1 MAAIIATIGSFFAAN
16 APAIGAASALAG
28 AGTSIGEAIAN
39 SGKQP
44 PTPGTLPGP
53 TPPNAQQ
60 LLQQRAA
67 VAQQEPN
74 VVSSTSGL
82 ASPEYSSLISQ
93 ILAGVL
99 GQPGAN
105 AAGASATGQ
114 QNFTPANSQATNS
127 VVQGSPLQLSD
138 FEIQ

>member
-1 MAAIIATIGSFFAAN
+1 MAGTLAIIGSIVGIGGGAATIGS
-16 APAIGAASALAG
+16 
-28 AGTSIGEAIAN
+28 AIAN
-39 SGKQP
+39 SGGP
-44 PTPGTLPGP
+44 PKPPGPPAP

-114 QNFTPANSQATNS
+114 QSFTPANSQATNS

>member
-1 MAAIIATIGSFFAAN
+1 MAATLAIIGS
-16 APAIGAASALAG
+16 IVGIGGGAASI
-28 AGTSIGEAIAN
+28 GTAIAN
-39 SGKQP
+39 GVSGGP
-44 PTPGTLPGP
+44 PKPPGPPAP

-74 VVSSTSGL
+74 VISSTSGL

-114 QNFTPANSQATNS
+114 QSFTPANSQATNS

>member
-1 MAAIIATIGSFFAAN
+1 MPFLAGLLPLLAGVGSLAGTGLGIASAVENAGSPA
-16 APAIGAASALAG
+16 APAAPA
-28 AGTSIGEAIAN
+28 
-39 SGKQP
+39 
-44 PTPGTLPGP
+44 P

-60 LLQQRAA
+60 LLEQRAA

-74 VVSSTSGL
+74 VISSTSGL

-99 GQPGAN
+99 GEPGAN

-114 QNFTPANSQATNS
+114 QSFTPANSQATNS
-127 VVQGSPLQLSD
+127 VVRGSPLQLSD